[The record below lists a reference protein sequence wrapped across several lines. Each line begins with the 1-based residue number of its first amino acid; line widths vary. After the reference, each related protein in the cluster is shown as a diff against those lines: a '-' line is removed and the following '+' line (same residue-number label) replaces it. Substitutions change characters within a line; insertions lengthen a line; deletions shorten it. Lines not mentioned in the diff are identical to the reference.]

1 LRPLRLQGHLA
12 RFVSSVAFLTH
23 LDRTVNKSSYDPS
36 GRRPRKVSV
45 AEPSA
50 GGAAQHEVDA
60 LRNEVKALADANKAL
75 ALYARKILGRIAT
88 AEGLEHI
95 LTTVDSD
102 QTEPA
107 PVLPVSNSPPKP

>member
-1 LRPLRLQGHLA
+1 M
-12 RFVSSVAFLTH
+12 AFLTH

-45 AEPSA
+45 ADREPSA
-50 GGAAQHEVDA
+50 DGATQHEVDA